1 MLIFLKT
8 EKKVSIFKN
17 IRIRVEG
24 DSARE
29 KKMHL
34 HEILFQ
40 VFTLQT

>member
-29 KKMHL
+29 KIHL

>member
-1 MLIFLKT
+1 MLTFLKT

-24 DSARE
+24 DSAR
-29 KKMHL
+29 KKIYL